1 MPRFILEAEWTG
13 YRSAQDRCVHREVI
27 KADRAKRLAA
37 PNAIRSVQFTDG
49 TTLTIT
55 VREAKPREKVEERFA
70 YVSLIREAE
79 AQGRNFVRVAD
90 LPSTNEAA

>member
-1 MPRFILEAEWTG
+1 MPRFILEAEWSG
-13 YRSAQDRCVHREVI
+13 YSATQRRCVHREVI

-37 PNAIRSVQFTDG
+37 PNAIRTVLFTDG
-49 TTLTIT
+49 TGLSIT
-55 VREAKPREKVEERFA
+55 VREAQPRERVDELRG

-90 LPSTNEAA
+90 LPSTEEAA